1 MIIRKSFS
9 QFVKEAVAP
18 PQPKPAPSLSD
29 LRSAA
34 AKATMAGPSKEAQS
48 LMSTRTKNILGPE
61 KLSAGI
67 KAQQSV
73 ETMRSSIPSPSSTP
87 LPAANPEWAKAN
99 PKLATAYAERQRTRG
114 TAQTDNPLMKDMR
127 SNLSLTPSVQ
137 SKDVATLGKGF
148 QSLTQNQ
155 NAVKPSTTVPAKP
168 TSTPVPTSTT
178 PVPTSTTPVPTAPA
192 QPKPGLSDAEKKRI
206 DDFRALGPFQKLQQ
220 KSQLEKELAS
230 LTPEQRQ
237 QVMDYYNR

>member
-9 QFVKEAVAP
+9 QFIKEAVVP

-67 KAQQSV
+67 KAQQGV
-73 ETMRSSIPSPSSTP
+73 ETMRSSIPSPSS
-87 LPAANPEWAKAN
+87 
-99 PKLATAYAERQRTRG
+99 
-114 TAQTDNPLMKDMR
+114 
-127 SNLSLTPSVQ
+127 TPSVQ

-148 QSLTQNQ
+148 QSLTQNP

-168 TSTPVPTSTT
+168 TSSTPVPTSTT
-178 PVPTSTTPVPTAPA
+178 PAPTAPA
-192 QPKPGLSDAEKKRI
+192 QPKPGLSDAEKK
-206 DDFRALGPFQKLQQ
+206 K
-220 KSQLEKELAS
+220 
-230 LTPEQRQ
+230 
-237 QVMDYYNR
+237 N

>member
-9 QFVKEAVAP
+9 QFIKEAVVP

-48 LMSTRTKNILGPE
+48 LMSTRTKNIIGPE

-67 KAQQSV
+67 KAQQGV
-73 ETMRSSIPSPSSTP
+73 ETMRSSIPSPSS
-87 LPAANPEWAKAN
+87 
-99 PKLATAYAERQRTRG
+99 
-114 TAQTDNPLMKDMR
+114 
-127 SNLSLTPSVQ
+127 TPSVQ

-148 QSLTQNQ
+148 QSLTQNP

-168 TSTPVPTSTT
+168 TSSTPVPTSTT
-178 PVPTSTTPVPTAPA
+178 PAPTAPA

-206 DDFRALGPFQKLQQ
+206 DDFRALGPLQKLQQ
-220 KSQLEKELAS
+220 KSQLEKELS
-230 LTPEQRQ
+230 TLTPEQRQ

>member
-9 QFVKEAVAP
+9 QFVKEAV
-18 PQPKPAPSLSD
+18 APSLSD

-73 ETMRSSIPSPSSTP
+73 ETMRSSMPSPSSTP

-99 PKLATAYAERQRTRG
+99 PKLATAYNERQRIRG

-148 QSLTQNQ
+148 QSLTQNP
-155 NAVKPSTTVPAKP
+155 NAVKPLPAKTPTAPTLPKP
-168 TSTPVPTSTT
+168 TST

-206 DDFRALGPFQKLQQ
+206 DDFRALGPLQKLQQ

>member
-9 QFVKEAVAP
+9 QFIKEAVVP

-67 KAQQSV
+67 KAQQGV
-73 ETMRSSIPSPSSTP
+73 ETMRSSIPSPSS
-87 LPAANPEWAKAN
+87 
-99 PKLATAYAERQRTRG
+99 
-114 TAQTDNPLMKDMR
+114 
-127 SNLSLTPSVQ
+127 TPSVQ

-148 QSLTQNQ
+148 QSLTQNP

-168 TSTPVPTSTT
+168 TSSTPVPTSTT
-178 PVPTSTTPVPTAPA
+178 PAPTAPA

-206 DDFRALGPFQKLQQ
+206 DDFRALGPLQKLQQ
-220 KSQLEKELAS
+220 KSQLEKELS
-230 LTPEQRQ
+230 TLTPEQRQ

>member
-9 QFVKEAVAP
+9 QFIKEAVVP
-18 PQPKPAPSLSD
+18 PQPKPAPSLSY

-34 AKATMAGPSKEAQS
+34 ANATMAGPSKEAQS

-67 KAQQSV
+67 KAQQGV
-73 ETMRSSIPSPSSTP
+73 ETMRSSIPSPSS
-87 LPAANPEWAKAN
+87 
-99 PKLATAYAERQRTRG
+99 
-114 TAQTDNPLMKDMR
+114 
-127 SNLSLTPSVQ
+127 TPSVQ

-148 QSLTQNQ
+148 QSLTQNP

-168 TSTPVPTSTT
+168 TSSTPVPTSTT
-178 PVPTSTTPVPTAPA
+178 PAPTAPA

-206 DDFRALGPFQKLQQ
+206 DDFRALGPLQKLQQ
-220 KSQLEKELAS
+220 KSQLEKELS
-230 LTPEQRQ
+230 TLTPEQRQ

>member
-18 PQPKPAPSLSD
+18 PQPKPTVPAPSLSD

-73 ETMRSSIPSPSSTP
+73 ETMRSTIPSPSSTP
-87 LPAANPEWAKAN
+87 LPAPNPEWAKAN

-148 QSLTQNQ
+148 QSLTQNP

-168 TSTPVPTSTT
+168 SST

-192 QPKPGLSDAEKKRI
+192 QPKPGLSDVEKKRI
-206 DDFRALGPFQKLQQ
+206 DDFRALGPLQKLQQ

>member
-9 QFVKEAVAP
+9 QFIKEAVVP

-67 KAQQSV
+67 KAQQGV

-87 LPAANPEWAKAN
+87 LPAANPE
-99 PKLATAYAERQRTRG
+99 
-114 TAQTDNPLMKDMR
+114 
-127 SNLSLTPSVQ
+127 
-137 SKDVATLGKGF
+137 GF
-148 QSLTQNQ
+148 QSLTQNP

-168 TSTPVPTSTT
+168 TSSTPVPTSTT
-178 PVPTSTTPVPTAPA
+178 PAPTAPA

-206 DDFRALGPFQKLQQ
+206 DDFRALGPLQKLQQ
-220 KSQLEKELAS
+220 KSQLEKELS
-230 LTPEQRQ
+230 TLTPEQRQ